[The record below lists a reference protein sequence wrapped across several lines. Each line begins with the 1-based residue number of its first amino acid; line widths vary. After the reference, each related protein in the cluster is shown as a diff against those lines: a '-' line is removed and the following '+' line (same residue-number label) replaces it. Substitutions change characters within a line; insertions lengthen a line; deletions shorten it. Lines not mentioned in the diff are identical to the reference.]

1 MTELLNKFKELCI
14 TNVIL
19 PDSEEIT
26 LSKLNVDF
34 QTKLHSHF
42 IDIPHDIAN
51 VDNVFILEYIKF
63 INKYIINLHLERK
76 FTHKDKLFLLDF
88 WKQDV
93 ESSDT
98 PSNLLED
105 LKSIDKLI
113 EIKLKL
119 QLKSMHIIIQFRQPI
134 LEDENKI
141 LAFLLEDSD
150 RNKTDMD
157 IVFFDTF
164 RFLHSINIDD
174 HEYLIDN
181 LSLKELY
188 ELFLLFNVESLQQ
201 ISKAISDTLEN
212 INDTRLLE
220 ANYSAFY

>member
-34 QTKLHSHF
+34 QAKLHSHF
-42 IDIPHDIAN
+42 IDIPHDIEN

-63 INKYIINLHLERK
+63 INKYIIELHSERK
-76 FTHKDKLFLLDF
+76 FTHRDKLFLLDF

-105 LKSIDKLI
+105 L
-113 EIKLKL
+113 
-119 QLKSMHIIIQFRQPI
+119 R
-134 LEDENKI
+134 
-141 LAFLLEDSD
+141 
-150 RNKTDMD
+150 
-157 IVFFDTF
+157 
-164 RFLHSINIDD
+164 
-174 HEYLIDN
+174 
-181 LSLKELY
+181 
-188 ELFLLFNVESLQQ
+188 
-201 ISKAISDTLEN
+201 
-212 INDTRLLE
+212 
-220 ANYSAFY
+220 